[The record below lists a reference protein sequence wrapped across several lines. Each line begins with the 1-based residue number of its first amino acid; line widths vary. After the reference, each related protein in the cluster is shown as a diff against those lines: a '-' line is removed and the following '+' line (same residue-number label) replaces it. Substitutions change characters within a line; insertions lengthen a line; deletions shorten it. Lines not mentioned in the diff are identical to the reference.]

1 MSILIMVGLVFFL
14 PLTSWSLLHE
24 KTEKNNSYFGG
35 FSSVLIAIILFM
47 EDLTPKGK
55 KIKH

>member
-1 MSILIMVGLVFFL
+1 MSILIIVGLLFY
-14 PLTSWSLLHE
+14 TSFNIMESFAR
-24 KTEKNNSYFGG
+24 KDRKNNSYFGG
-35 FSSVLIAIILFM
+35 FLSVLIAIILFM